1 MEVKQLKTVDEI
13 LSMDT
18 ARLSLEDMIAMLKCK
33 GEHFADDI
41 MKLRIRHEE
50 DTGIPMEEDSISVQ
64 EDKRMINKFH
74 GIYGKLN

>member
-1 MEVKQLKTVDEI
+1 MEQKNLKSVDEI
-13 LSMDT
+13 LAMDT
-18 ARLSLEDMIAMLKCK
+18 AGMSLDDMISMLDCE
-33 GEHFADDI
+33 GDTFADDI